1 MRISDWSSDVCS
13 SDLDL
18 GGALRAFGQATNQ
31 QIIFADDV
39 VHGKRSGAVSGR
51 HSADDALRQLLA
63 GTGLVARKTRGG
75 MYTLE
80 AETAANADTGGAAV
94 IADSIVVTGSR
105 IRRSATQTSA
115 PKSASGKPDLPERGY
130 VPGGEMPNRVKN
142 GKAAGRGK

>member
-75 MYTLE
+75 RSEERRVGKECVSTCR
-80 AETAANADTGGAAV
+80 
-94 IADSIVVTGSR
+94 SR
-105 IRRSATQTSA
+105 WS
-115 PKSASGKPDLPERGY
+115 PY
-130 VPGGEMPNRVKN
+130 H
-142 GKAAGRGK
+142 